1 MLHRLCPRLCRAV
14 SNNLTQTRTTI
25 IVKRVHKPPLVGNKP
40 LETSQKTLDESVK
53 HTDDDKWM
61 LYEVVEKSQRHHTI
75 KVILLRNVD
84 DYGRRG
90 QVIEADFLKAHNNLL
105 LPGFAVYHTE
115 ENCEKHKDILIP
127 EGTAVWSSPAVEQFH
142 NFYCKR
148 VFDVCMNSTNTW
160 TLEPWHIK
168 ATLRKHKIW
177 CSEEDIEIPG
187 GQIQGPDME
196 LENKEFIAILK
207 INYKE
212 KIKLRCRLHHIGDN
226 EVVNKAWYLQLAEP
240 VWEHE
245 RQELKDM
252 NKAPPSKLLRE
263 TKEYHPL
270 IEKYELWRNER
281 EERLA

>member
-1 MLHRLCPRLCRAV
+1 
-14 SNNLTQTRTTI
+14 
-25 IVKRVHKPPLVGNKP
+25 
-40 LETSQKTLDESVK
+40 
-53 HTDDDKWM
+53 
-61 LYEVVEKSQRHHTI
+61 
-75 KVILLRNVD
+75 
-84 DYGRRG
+84 
-90 QVIEADFLKAHNNLL
+90 
-105 LPGFAVYHTE
+105 
-115 ENCEKHKDILIP
+115 
-127 EGTAVWSSPAVEQFH
+127 
-142 NFYCKR
+142 
-148 VFDVCMNSTNTW
+148 MNSTNSW

-207 INYKE
+207 INNKE

-263 TKEYHPL
+263 TKEYQPL